1 MPAMVIDAVPSR
13 LRRTDRRTAVGRAAA
28 EVRRRL
34 GQDIRRLRLDAGL
47 SLRALALVAG
57 FDHGHL
63 ARIEA
68 GTVEPS
74 IAVLIAIGD
83 VLGADLSLRLYPT
96 TGPRIHDRHQAP
108 TIESLFG
115 ILHPRWRR
123 LPEVGV
129 IRPARGFID
138 AVLALPDEGVVVA
151 TEYESTIR
159 RLEQQLRWAQDKADS
174 LPSSSAWP
182 LIAAVDGP
190 RPSISRLLILRST
203 RTTRDIAR
211 AFEATLSSQYPAAAL
226 AVFAALTTDDV
237 PWPGSGILWADV
249 QQGRARIL
257 SRAPRGIELGR

>member
-1 MPAMVIDAVPSR
+1 
-13 LRRTDRRTAVGRAAA
+13 
-28 EVRRRL
+28 
-34 GQDIRRLRLDAGL
+34 
-47 SLRALALVAG
+47 
-57 FDHGHL
+57 
-63 ARIEA
+63 
-68 GTVEPS
+68 
-74 IAVLIAIGD
+74 
-83 VLGADLSLRLYPT
+83 
-96 TGPRIHDRHQAP
+96 
-108 TIESLFG
+108 
-115 ILHPRWRR
+115 
-123 LPEVGV
+123 V